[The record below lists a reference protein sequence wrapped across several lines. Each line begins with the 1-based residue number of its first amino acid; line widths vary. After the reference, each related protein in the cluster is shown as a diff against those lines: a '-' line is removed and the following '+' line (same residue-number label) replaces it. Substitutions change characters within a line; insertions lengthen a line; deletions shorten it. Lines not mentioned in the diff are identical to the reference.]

1 MKRYCRKSVVKV
13 LKSSLKYC
21 GKLVV
26 AGQDCVP
33 FERGWIWIFSGA
45 SSWRRDRPSRCS
57 GSSMSST
64 GRILSEQGF
73 RNGGRRRKAASADG
87 RRFGG
92 SESCRKRSSS
102 ASMELGSLQ
111 RKTSIAAS
119 VLTGFKR
126 IANEQRKFVRSEEH
140 TSELQSRFDLV
151 CRLLLE
157 KKKKKNI
164 KHKCNDTSIKL
175 NTYNI

>member
-1 MKRYCRKSVVKV
+1 MITIPAFVALLRRRWSF
-13 LKSSLKYC
+13 LSLSSRVHY
-21 GKLVV
+21 
-26 AGQDCVP
+26 CVP
-33 FERGWIWIFSGA
+33 FERGWIWIFSGG

-119 VLTGFKR
+119 VLTAFKR
-126 IANEQRKFVRSEEH
+126 IAHEQRKFVRFYPSSSRQ
-140 TSELQSRFDLV
+140 TS
-151 CRLLLE
+151 
-157 KKKKKNI
+157 
-164 KHKCNDTSIKL
+164 
-175 NTYNI
+175 